1 MDKPWCWTHLSH
13 NHSITSEFIE
23 RHLDK
28 PWYWTS
34 LSDNPS
40 IRPSFIESHLDKPW
54 DWDRLSTNIFLEH
67 WYFKSKAYIGKQKII
82 MFNQIKDELL
92 EIAWHPTRF
101 KEWCLDMEESESIS
115 KVWMN

>member
-1 MDKPWCWTHLSH
+1 
-13 NHSITSEFIE
+13 
-23 RHLDK
+23 
-28 PWYWTS
+28 
-34 LSDNPS
+34 
-40 IRPSFIESHLDKPW
+40 
-54 DWDRLSTNIFLEH
+54 
-67 WYFKSKAYIGKQKII
+67 

>member
-1 MDKPWCWTHLSH
+1 MIILFIIIIHHTP
-13 NHSITSEFIE
+13 EFIE

-92 EIAWHPTRF
+92 EIAWYSTRF
-101 KEWCLDMEESESIS
+101 
-115 KVWMN
+115 